1 MRHYIKKQHQEQN
14 SMKKYIFTESQIKKI
29 IDSQLNQNQQPINE
43 QNYERNKIKAV
54 QEFLNLRLK
63 TIPNF
68 KPLTVDGRTGR
79 NSATEE
85 AIIMYQGIIRVY
97 PTDGVWG
104 PDTEE
109 KMPPKEK
116 QVFDKLVSKH
126 ESWW

>member
-1 MRHYIKKQHQEQN
+1 
-14 SMKKYIFTESQIKKI
+14 MKKYIFTESQIKKI
-29 IDSQLNQNQQPINE
+29 IDSQINESQQPINE

-68 KPLTVDGRTGR
+68 KPLTIDGRTGR
-79 NSATEE
+79 NSSTEE
-85 AIIMYQGIIRVY
+85 AIMMYQGIIRVY

>member
-1 MRHYIKKQHQEQN
+1 
-14 SMKKYIFTESQIKKI
+14 MKKYIFTETQIKKI
-29 IDSQLNQNQQPINE
+29 VDNQITEAQQDQINE

-54 QEFLNLRLK
+54 QEFLNARLK

-68 KPLTVDGRTGR
+68 KPLTIDGRTGH

-85 AIIMYQGIIRVY
+85 AIMMYQGIIRVY

-104 PDTEE
+104 PDTES

-116 QVFDKLVSKH
+116 EYLDKMVSKYD
-126 ESWW
+126 SWW

>member
-109 KMPPKEK
+109 KMPSKEK

>member
-1 MRHYIKKQHQEQN
+1 
-14 SMKKYIFTESQIKKI
+14 MKKYIFTESQIKKI
-29 IDSQLNQNQQPINE
+29 INSQMAGTQQTQINE

-54 QEFLNLRLK
+54 QEFLNARLK
-63 TIPNF
+63 TIPKF
-68 KPLTVDGRTGR
+68 KQLSIDGRTGR
-79 NSATEE
+79 NSTTEE
-85 AIIMYQGIIRVY
+85 AIMMYQGIIRVY

-116 QVFDKLVSKH
+116 EVFDKMVSKH

>member
-1 MRHYIKKQHQEQN
+1 
-14 SMKKYIFTESQIKKI
+14 MKKYIFTESQIKKI
-29 IDSQLNQNQQPINE
+29 IDSQITGTKQNQINE

-85 AIIMYQGIIRVY
+85 AIMMYQGIIRVY

>member
-1 MRHYIKKQHQEQN
+1 
-14 SMKKYIFTESQIKKI
+14 MKKYIFTESQIKKI
-29 IDSQLNQNQQPINE
+29 IDSQMTGTQINE

-63 TIPNF
+63 TIPKF
-68 KPLTVDGRTGR
+68 KQLTIDGRTGR

-85 AIIMYQGIIRVY
+85 AIMMYQGMIGVY

-104 PDTEE
+104 PDTEN

-116 QVFDKLVSKH
+116 QYLDKMVSKH